1 MSKQKPVYARRRT
14 LRAVEKGW
22 TYLEAQVDRLTTAAP
37 KLAPYNP
44 LYHLGTLAVY
54 LLIVLTITGLY
65 ITLFYRPGADRA
77 YASVIGISATWL
89 GSLMRTAHRYASDAL
104 IVVAFLHALK
114 TFLSERFWGSRWLAW
129 ISGWV
134 MLAIIWAMGL
144 MGYWLVWDGMAQWLT
159 EYFVGIIGG
168 PFAHSILAGN
178 LASSTYALFVI
189 ILFLHVFIPPFIL
202 VGVLIHVLRLARS
215 RYLPPRWIMITS
227 VIVLALLAIIRPVTS
242 IAPADFTQLVD
253 NIKIDWLY
261 LGFLPLVDIVGAPLF
276 WGVSLF
282 FLAIAFILPWAWKG
296 QHEGPSIVIDANCT
310 GCSACA
316 RECPFDAIEMVL
328 RDDETE
334 FESLAV
340 VNENKCTGCGICVG
354 ACHDDAIELD
364 RLHSAVIRQD
374 IHRTLHRAGLEGE
387 APITVYV
394 CDRHKSMGT
403 LPPFAK
409 PESLDTVSIG
419 IGGSIPLMQA
429 KLPPRINVGTWADSD
444 NKPHPVVTAVV
455 PCTGML
461 HPNWVAE
468 TVEAGGAGAIVV
480 SCPSDD
486 CAFREGPHWVAD
498 RLKRRRTFRKGTTH
512 FIEAA
517 PGSRDEVTGLW
528 AMMVGD
534 EAQAEKSRHATSVI
548 GSGGKQAIADETP
561 TAVGQLRYFVTGF
574 LLLLFLFFVS
584 ILIELPASNSL
595 PEQGQIRLVMNHG
608 GQLLAQAEDLPP
620 EIASKLPDNIDPSMV
635 LGGERFPILLRVVVD
650 GETMLEETYE
660 ASGLRKE
667 GSVFAQEAIWL
678 APGEYD
684 VKILMNDNGSEWLPV
699 YSDKITIPDGGV
711 SRLLFDDIEGRFIL
725 R

>member
-1 MSKQKPVYARRRT
+1 MSKQKPVYVRRRALRT
-14 LRAVEKGW
+14 LERGW
-22 TYLEAQVDRLTTAAP
+22 SALERQINRITTAAP

-54 LLIVLTITGLY
+54 LLIILTVTGLY
-65 ITLFYRPGADRA
+65 VTLFYRPGADRA
-77 YASVIGISATWL
+77 YVSVLGISASWF
-89 GSLMRTAHRYASDAL
+89 GSLIRTIHRFASDAL
-104 IVVAFLHALK
+104 IVVIFLHALK
-114 TFLSERFWGSRWLAW
+114 TFLSDRFWGSRWLAW
-129 ISGWV
+129 VSGWI
-134 MLAIIWAMGL
+134 MLAIVWVMGL

-159 EYFVGIIGG
+159 EYFVGVVGG

-189 ILFLHVFIPPFIL
+189 VLFLHVFVPPFLL
-202 VGVLIHVLRLARS
+202 VTVLIHVLRLTRS
-215 RYLPPRWIMITS
+215 RYLPPRWVMISS
-227 VIVLALLAIIRPVTS
+227 VLVLALLAIARPVTS
-242 IAPADFTQLVD
+242 IAQADFTQLVN

-261 LGFLPLVDIVGAPLF
+261 LGFLPLVGKIGAPLF
-276 WGVSLF
+276 WGVSLLLLF
-282 FLAIAFILPWAWKG
+282 VAFILPWVWKG
-296 QHEGPSIVIDANCT
+296 QHEGPAIVLDNNCT

-316 RECPFDAIEMVL
+316 RECPYDAIEMVL

-340 VNENKCTGCGICVG
+340 VNNNKCTGCGICVG

-364 RLHSAVIRQD
+364 RLHSVVIRQD
-374 IHRTLHRAGLEGE
+374 IQRTLHRANVEGE
-387 APITVYV
+387 TPITIYV
-394 CDRHKSMGT
+394 CDRHEAMGT
-403 LPPFAK
+403 LPPLAK

-429 KLPPRINVGTWADSD
+429 KLPPRINVGTWTDSH

-461 HPNWVAE
+461 HPNWAAE

-486 CAFREGPHWVAD
+486 CAYREGPHWVAD
-498 RLKRRRTFRKGTTH
+498 RLKRRRTFRKGNTH
-512 FIEAA
+512 FLEAA

-528 AMMVGD
+528 ALMVGD
-534 EAQAEKSRHATSVI
+534 EAQAEKSRHAASVI
-548 GSGGKQAIADETP
+548 GSGGKQTIEAETP
-561 TAVGQLRYFVTGF
+561 TTVGQTRYFIAGF
-574 LLLLFLFFVS
+574 LILIVLFLTS
-584 ILIELPASNSL
+584 ILLDLPASNSL

-608 GQLLAQAEDLPP
+608 GQLLAHSENLPP
-620 EIASKLPDNIDPSMV
+620 EIAAKLPDNIDPSMV
-635 LGGERFPILLRVVVD
+635 LGGERFPIMLRVVVN

-684 VKILMNDNGSEWLPV
+684 VEIMMNDDGSAWRSV
-699 YSDKITIPDGGV
+699 YADKLTIPVDGV
-711 SRLLFDDIEGRFIL
+711 SRLLFDDVEGQFVL